1 MCLQLIVVG
10 ACFIIPSTF
19 VAKWLTI
26 TLTFP
31 QGKLPEPIIY
41 RYIFIKKETWRESDL
56 VWINS
61 MIDLIQNV
69 LDLNLPPAVH
79 TPVWRP
85 CGGGGGDDDDNDA
98 PRDQIRLSGLER
110 THTWIF
116 IFKIISP
123 CLLYFPSAVMTNT
136 RRQLIGWCLKQST
149 APRWRSSAGPD
160 WACSL
165 TPSSV
170 RTPLLILTSR
180 GSHRAQVLKPGNTC
194 T

>member
-1 MCLQLIVVG
+1 MCWTSSRS
-10 ACFIIPSTF
+10 P
-19 VAKWLTI
+19 
-26 TLTFP
+26 
-31 QGKLPEPIIY
+31 
-41 RYIFIKKETWRESDL
+41 
-56 VWINS
+56 
-61 MIDLIQNV
+61 
-69 LDLNLPPAVH
+69 H
-79 TPVWRP
+79 TPIWLS
-85 CGGGGGDDDDNDA
+85 CGDDDDDDA
-98 PRDQIRLSGLER
+98 PRDQIWLSGLER
-110 THTWIF
+110 TQTWIL

-123 CLLYFPSAVMTNT
+123 CLLYLLSAVMTNT

-194 T
+194 TSFHIFVNSDIVPSVIIKCYTSYEWVKLTLPLWCNVKSLSCITFMLE